1 MFSKIQQKI
10 FKCYFT
16 YSFFVFCLH
25 FVFLHDSSDERM
37 ITHNL
42 VDFLRPKL
50 RSILPNDT
58 LSLARYRQNEF
69 DCCHNDII
77 YKPLSLVQQPKDPYK
92 ITKEPKEAIMV
103 NFL

>member
-1 MFSKIQQKI
+1 MLLHILF
-10 FKCYFT
+10 
-16 YSFFVFCLH
+16 FCLL
-25 FVFLHDSSDERM
+25 FTFYVFLHDSSDKRM

-42 VDFLRPKL
+42 VDFLHPKL
-50 RSILPNDT
+50 RSMLPNDT
-58 LSLARYRQNEF
+58 LSLPRYKQNEF

-77 YKPLSLVQQPKDPYK
+77 YKPLSLVQKPKDPYK